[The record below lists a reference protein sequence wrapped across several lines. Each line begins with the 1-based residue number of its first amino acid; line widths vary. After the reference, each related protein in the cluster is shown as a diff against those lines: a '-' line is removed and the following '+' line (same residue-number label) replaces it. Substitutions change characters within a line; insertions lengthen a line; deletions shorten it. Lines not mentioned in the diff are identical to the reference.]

1 MGMIVSFALGTSD
14 PAYRMVIAGYG
25 IGDCWSGEMLSLMM
39 KHPNVYVP
47 PPATSRLAD
56 YMRGPGKRKVL
67 FGSNFAMLTV
77 AQCLEDVDQLALSDE
92 TRALFLAEN
101 RPKTSLLPPVKQHR
115 FDPLMALEYG
125 RPLVAKRRKTFRG
138 VDA

>member
-1 MGMIVSFALGTSD
+1 LERRNA
-14 PAYRMVIAGYG
+14 IA
-25 IGDCWSGEMLSLMM
+25 DDEASKCLR
-39 KHPNVYVP
+39 
-47 PPATSRLAD
+47 ATSGYKSSRYPRDLVD

-92 TRALFLAEN
+92 ARALFLAES
-101 RPKTSLLPPVKQHR
+101 RPKTSLLPRVKQHR